1 MSDNENIL
9 KNPEEEQ
16 KALTEKHDPVEN
28 TAVTAEPD
36 EDLNETTAVMSEAK
50 VRHDTVK

>member
-16 KALTEKHDPVEN
+16 KALTEKQDTMGN
-28 TAVTAEPD
+28 TVVNAEPD
-36 EDLNETTAVMSEAK
+36 DDLNETTAVMSEAK